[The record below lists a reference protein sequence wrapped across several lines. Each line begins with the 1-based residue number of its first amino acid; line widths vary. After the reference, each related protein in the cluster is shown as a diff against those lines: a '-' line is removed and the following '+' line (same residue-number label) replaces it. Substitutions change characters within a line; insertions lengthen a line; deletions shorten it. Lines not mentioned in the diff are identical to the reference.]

1 VLLPRWLARANK
13 AGLNR
18 AAKHVV
24 PWLPPFALVV
34 HHGRKSGRRYETPVM
49 VFRDGDQFLIALTYG
64 GDHTD
69 WVKNVVAADGC
80 ELRTGGRVYRTGA
93 PRIYRTGAPRVYQ
106 TGAPRVRRAGAA
118 RICQDKFRSGIRPLE
133 RQVLRLLGTTDFLSL
148 TITH

>member
-18 AAKHVV
+18 VTKHVV
-24 PWLPPFALVV
+24 PWVPPFALIV

-49 VFRDGDQFLIALTYG
+49 VFRDGDRFRIALTYG

-69 WVKNVVAADGC
+69 WVKNVVAAGGC
-80 ELRTGGRVYRTGA
+80 ELRTGGRACQVGAPHVYR
-93 PRIYRTGAPRVYQ
+93 
-106 TGAPRVRRAGAA
+106 
-118 RICQDKFRSGIRPLE
+118 DDSRSGIRPVE

-148 TITH
+148 TITD